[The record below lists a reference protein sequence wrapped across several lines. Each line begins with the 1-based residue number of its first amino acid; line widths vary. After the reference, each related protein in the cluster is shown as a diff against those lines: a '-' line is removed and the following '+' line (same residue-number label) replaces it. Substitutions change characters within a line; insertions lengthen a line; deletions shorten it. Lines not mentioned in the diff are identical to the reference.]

1 MKILRTAS
9 LGSDFT
15 GSDFTNKNNV
25 IRTDCLIYLES
36 DVVHCN
42 MAFAITQNWSKI
54 SIKIGEELT
63 T

>member
-42 MAFAITQNWSKI
+42 MAFAITQS
-54 SIKIGEELT
+54 
-63 T
+63 

>member
-36 DVVHCN
+36 DVVHYS
-42 MAFAITQNWSKI
+42 MGFMITQKW
-54 SIKIGEELT
+54 
-63 T
+63 

>member
-36 DVVHCN
+36 DVVHYGIS
-42 MAFAITQNWSKI
+42 FTISQKWPLRLLKI
-54 SIKIGEELT
+54 DQKYL
-63 T
+63 